1 MSSKSIPQ
9 IIIDIL
15 SKESRLT
22 IKEIFE
28 KSSLP
33 KEKKEYLRLCVNWLS
48 TAKNPKI
55 AKDDKIGK
63 EYPYSLIDNIEESE
77 DTKILKKTKKI
88 VNDLLD
94 GKNISEEEYAYIT
107 RDNWEKKERS
117 LRASNSRKKSPTN
130 RKI

>member
-33 KEKKEYLRLCVNWLS
+33 KEKKEYLRLCVNRLS

-55 AKDDKIGK
+55 AKDGKIGK
-63 EYPYSLIDNIEESE
+63 EYLYSPIDNIEESE

-107 RDNWEKKERS
+107 RDN
-117 LRASNSRKKSPTN
+117 
-130 RKI
+130 

>member
-33 KEKKEYLRLCVNWLS
+33 KEKKEYLRLCVN
-48 TAKNPKI
+48 
-55 AKDDKIGK
+55 
-63 EYPYSLIDNIEESE
+63 
-77 DTKILKKTKKI
+77 
-88 VNDLLD
+88 
-94 GKNISEEEYAYIT
+94 
-107 RDNWEKKERS
+107 
-117 LRASNSRKKSPTN
+117 
-130 RKI
+130 